1 VLGNLQLGLQRI
13 DRAQR
18 DARDR
23 QEGITE
29 PPVLTHRIRL
39 FTPSIW
45 RLVLVCFASSAERGI
60 CPAMEFDT
68 PCACATLRRAAR
80 AVTAAYDAA
89 LAPSGLRITQFSIL
103 RRLARLGPLPVT
115 RLAAEAALD
124 RSTMGRN
131 LNPLERRGL
140 VRIKV
145 GNADQRERIACLTA
159 AGEAAIAAA
168 LPHWRKAQKRIAALV
183 QPSAIA
189 ELANKL
195 DALAVREQGRM

>member
-1 VLGNLQLGLQRI
+1 MKLVY
-13 DRAQR
+13 
-18 DARDR
+18 
-23 QEGITE
+23 
-29 PPVLTHRIRL
+29 PVVI
-39 FTPSIW
+39 
-45 RLVLVCFASSAERGI
+45 ASKKAYM
-60 CPAMEFDT
+60 PAMEFET
-68 PCACATLRRAAR
+68 PCACTRLRRAAR
-80 AVTAAYDAA
+80 AATAAYDAA

-140 VRIKV
+140 VRIEV
-145 GNADQRERIACLTA
+145 GNADQRERIAYLTA

-189 ELANKL
+189 KLADQL
-195 DALAVREQGRM
+195 DALAVHEQARM

>member
-1 VLGNLQLGLQRI
+1 M
-13 DRAQR
+13 A
-18 DARDR
+18 
-23 QEGITE
+23 
-29 PPVLTHRIRL
+29 
-39 FTPSIW
+39 
-45 RLVLVCFASSAERGI
+45 
-60 CPAMEFDT
+60 AMKFDT
-68 PCACATLRRAAR
+68 PCACITLRRAAR

-145 GNADQRERIACLTA
+145 GNADQRERIAYLTA

-168 LPHWRKAQKRIAALV
+168 LPHWRKTQKQIAALV
-183 QPSAIA
+183 QPSVIA
-189 ELANKL
+189 KLADQL
-195 DALAVREQGRM
+195 DALVACEQRRT

>member
-1 VLGNLQLGLQRI
+1 MP
-13 DRAQR
+13 AQK
-18 DARDR
+18 
-23 QEGITE
+23 GYM
-29 PPVLTHRIRL
+29 L
-39 FTPSIW
+39 
-45 RLVLVCFASSAERGI
+45 
-60 CPAMEFDT
+60 AMEFDT
-68 PCACATLRRAAR
+68 PCVCATLRRAAR
-80 AVTAAYDAA
+80 AITAAYDAA

-145 GNADQRERIACLTA
+145 GNSDQRERIAYLTA

-168 LPHWRKAQKRIAALV
+168 LPHWRKAQKRIAGLA
-183 QPSAIA
+183 QP
-189 ELANKL
+189 
-195 DALAVREQGRM
+195 